1 MENLGERL
9 AAVRDR
15 MARAAGRAHRDPAS
29 ILLLAV
35 TKIFPASAIREAY
48 QLGLRDFG
56 ENYVQEFDSKAPE
69 VAGLAN
75 ARFHFIGHLQSNKT
89 RRAAELFHTIQTVDS
104 AKIARRLDEAG
115 RPLDIML
122 EVKLSGED
130 AKSGAGPADLPAL
143 IAAVRQC
150 PNLRLT
156 GLMTMPPWSEDPE
169 APRRPALRTGHHVAR
184 AVVVARGDR
193 PTSPDR
199 VPRRRGDAREPRDDL
214 PVSLRPRP
222 R

>member
-1 MENLGERL
+1 MASDSLPLWKTACWRGGSDRRLYWGEPTVMENLEERL

-15 MARAAGRAHRDPAS
+15 ITRAAGRAHRDPGA

-35 TKIFPASAIREAY
+35 TKIFPPSAIREAY

-69 VAGLAN
+69 VADLPG

-89 RRAAELFHTIQTVDS
+89 RRAAELFHAIQTVDS
-104 AKIARRLDEAG
+104 AQVARRLDEAG

-122 EVKLSGED
+122 EVRLSVED
-130 AKSGAGPADLPAL
+130 AKSGAHPADLPAL

-156 GLMTMPPWSEDPE
+156 GLRSEE
-169 APRRPALRTGHHVAR
+169 H
-184 AVVVARGDR
+184 
-193 PTSPDR
+193 TS
-199 VPRRRGDAREPRDDL
+199 EL
-214 PVSLRPRP
+214 Q
-222 R
+222 

>member
-1 MENLGERL
+1 MESLEERL
-9 AAVRDR
+9 LVVRQR
-15 MARAAGRAHRDPAS
+15 IARAAGRAHRDPTS

-56 ENYVQEFDSKAPE
+56 ENYVQEFDSKAPA
-69 VAGLAN
+69 VADLAG

-89 RRAAELFHTIQTVDS
+89 RRAAELFHAIQTVDS

-130 AKSGAGPADLPAL
+130 AKSGAGPADLPEL
-143 IAAVRQC
+143 IAAVRQ
-150 PNLRLT
+150 
-156 GLMTMPPWSEDPE
+156 
-169 APRRPALRTGHHVAR
+169 
-184 AVVVARGDR
+184 
-193 PTSPDR
+193 
-199 VPRRRGDAREPRDDL
+199 
-214 PVSLRPRP
+214 
-222 R
+222 